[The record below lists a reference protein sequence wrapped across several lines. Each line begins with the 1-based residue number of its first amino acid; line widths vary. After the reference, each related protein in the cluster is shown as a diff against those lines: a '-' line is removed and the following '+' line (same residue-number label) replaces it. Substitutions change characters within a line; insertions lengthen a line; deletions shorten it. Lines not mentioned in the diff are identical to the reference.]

1 VEIEKFKVNRDFVW
15 RFNNITVGTIK
26 KDSIITILQKD
37 CNNNSLLLSNGI
49 GWVSNNSPIW
59 NKLDIL

>member
-1 VEIEKFKVNRDFVW
+1 MEIEKFKVNRDFVW

-37 CNNNSLLLSNGI
+37 YNSLLLSNGI
-49 GWVSNNSPIW
+49 GVNTSLIAGESGFCVR
-59 NKLDIL
+59 